1 MRLLLI
7 GNAKTNFSGVRI
19 LSFKQEENIISARF
33 PSNRENN
40 EKGTVNY
47 LLSYC
52 LVDEN
57 ADDNI

>member
-1 MRLLLI
+1 MLI

-19 LSFKQEENIISARF
+19 LFFKQEENIKFARF

-40 EKGTVNY
+40 EKVTVNY

-57 ADDNI
+57 VDDNI